1 MVVIRPVQ
9 DREAGFWPQIVQVD
23 IGGNVPSTEMP
34 VILTIGRFE
43 VSQILAWDEEKHF
56 V

>member
-9 DREAGFWPQIVQVD
+9 DLSAGFWPQIVQVD
-23 IGGNVPSTEMP
+23 VSGEKPSMELP
-34 VILTIGRFE
+34 ISLTHGQFE
-43 VSQILAWDEEKHF
+43 VTKILGWDEASHT